1 MILTMKAEL
10 IWARDRESA
19 QELREALEAW
29 RLIYNHRRP
38 HESLGW
44 MTPAQKRAENLEAA
58 TVAAA

>member
-1 MILTMKAEL
+1 M
-10 IWARDRESA
+10 DRESA

-38 HESLGW
+38 HESPGW